1 MDHHFDGPRYTV
13 GIEEELMILDSSSLD
28 LVNAIDSLLRE
39 DPLSRALKPEF
50 LESVLELP
58 TSPCSDVASV
68 GAELLALRG
77 IARDRARA
85 RGLQIGAAGTHP
97 FARWEDQ
104 RVVSDDRYRGLI
116 RSLGF
121 VARQELVFGMHVHVG
136 MADAEEAIHVAN
148 NLRPYVPLLIAL
160 SANSPLWRGAPTG
173 LMSSRVPIFRAFP
186 RVGLPPRFED
196 WPDFQAR
203 VQTLVDGGVIG
214 DYTYLWYD
222 V

>member
-28 LVNAIDSLLRE
+28 LVNAIDSILGE
-39 DPLSRALKPEF
+39 DPPSGEIKPEV
-50 LESVLELP
+50 LESVLEIA
-58 TSPCSDVASV
+58 TSPCPDVASV
-68 GAELLALRG
+68 GAELHALRG
-77 IARDRARA
+77 IARDRAQA

-136 MADAEEAIHVAN
+136 MADPQEAVDVAN
-148 NLRPYVPLLIAL
+148 ALRPHLHLLIAL
-160 SANSPLWRGAPTG
+160 AATSARGRRAPTG
-173 LMSSRVPIFRAFP
+173 RV
-186 RVGLPPRFED
+186 VS
-196 WPDFQAR
+196 
-203 VQTLVDGGVIG
+203 
-214 DYTYLWYD
+214 
-222 V
+222 

>member
-28 LVNAIDSLLRE
+28 LVSAIDSILGE
-39 DPLSRALKPEF
+39 DPPSGEIKPEF
-50 LESVLELP
+50 LESVLEIA

-97 FARWEDQ
+97 FARWEGQ
-104 RVVSDDRYRGLI
+104 RGGSDDRYPGPI

-121 VARQELVFGMHVHVG
+121 LARQEPVVRMHGHVW
-136 MADAEEAIHVAN
+136 MAHSEEALQVAN
-148 NLRPYVPLLIAL
+148 R
-160 SANSPLWRGAPTG
+160 
-173 LMSSRVPIFRAFP
+173 
-186 RVGLPPRFED
+186 
-196 WPDFQAR
+196 
-203 VQTLVDGGVIG
+203 
-214 DYTYLWYD
+214 
-222 V
+222 